1 MSEMQ
6 NENEQSFAEMLEA
19 SLISIHK
26 GEIIEGTIIGVN
38 ADEIYVN
45 IGYKSDGIIPKSEFS
60 NYPTVNL
67 SDLVTVGNKIRAKVL
82 RVNDGEGQV
91 LLTYKRLKAEDGM
104 KRVEELYKSGEEV
117 TAKVSLVLAGGLVVI
132 IDEVRVF
139 IPASLVSDSYVSDL
153 SEFKDQ
159 ELTFIISEFNTKK
172 GRIIGNRRIL
182 LEKEKSSMQV
192 EIFKNLEVGAV
203 LEGTVKNITD
213 YGVFVNLDGVDGL
226 VHISELSWGRVKS
239 PKEVVKINEKVRVRV
254 ISINQEKKKISLSMK
269 FDAEN
274 PWNDA
279 ANKYA
284 VGNVVTGRVARMTDF
299 GAFIELEEGVD
310 ALLHVSQI
318 SIKHVEKPSDAL
330 TVNQVIEAKVTDL
343 NLDEKKISLSI
354 KGLELEREEEN
365 KEETVEV
372 EDSKEVLTEAV
383 DKEEEVKEV
392 KEEVEA
398 SEAEEVKTETTEE
411 A

>member
-1 MSEMQ
+1 
-6 NENEQSFAEMLEA
+6 
-19 SLISIHK
+19 
-26 GEIIEGTIIGVN
+26 
-38 ADEIYVN
+38 
-45 IGYKSDGIIPKSEFS
+45 
-60 NYPTVNL
+60 
-67 SDLVTVGNKIRAKVL
+67 
-82 RVNDGEGQV
+82 
-91 LLTYKRLKAEDGM
+91 
-104 KRVEELYKSGEEV
+104 
-117 TAKVSLVLAGGLVVI
+117 
-132 IDEVRVF
+132 
-139 IPASLVSDSYVSDL
+139 
-153 SEFKDQ
+153 
-159 ELTFIISEFNTKK
+159 
-172 GRIIGNRRIL
+172 
-182 LEKEKSSMQV
+182 
-192 EIFKNLEVGAV
+192 
-203 LEGTVKNITD
+203 VKNITD

-284 VGNVVTGRVARMTDF
+284 VGNVVSGRVARMTDF

-354 KGLELEREEEN
+354 KGLELEREESN

-372 EDSKEVLTEAV
+372 EDSTEATEVAEATV
-383 DKEEEVKEV
+383 DAA
-392 KEEVEA
+392 EEVEVKA
-398 SEAEEVKTETTEE
+398 DEAVEVKTETTEE

>member
-104 KRVEELYKSGEEV
+104 KRVEELYNSGEEV

-182 LEKEKSSMQV
+182 LEKEKSSLQV

-284 VGNVVTGRVARMTDF
+284 VGNVVSGRVARMTDF

-354 KGLELEREEEN
+354 KGLELEREENN

-372 EDSKEVLTEAV
+372 EDSTEATEATV
-383 DKEEEVKEV
+383 DAA
-392 KEEVEA
+392 EEVEVKVKA
-398 SEAEEVKTETTEE
+398 DEAVEVKTETTEE